1 MNIMELAKVHEMDP
15 LLTPREAAQRLLEE
29 ATKTAVR
36 TGGAAGLRPVV
47 VDGRRM
53 FRFSDVD
60 SLARMA
66 LAA

>member
-1 MNIMELAKVHEMDP
+1 MEHVKTPDMDP

-36 TGGAAGLRPVV
+36 TGGVAGLRPVV

-60 SLARMA
+60 SFARLA

>member
-1 MNIMELAKVHEMDP
+1 MSNLAANREPEP
-15 LLTPREAAQRLLEE
+15 LLTPHEAAQRLLEE
-29 ATKTAVR
+29 ATRTAIR

-53 FRFSDVD
+53 FRLSEVD
-60 SLARMA
+60 ALASVA

>member
-1 MNIMELAKVHEMDP
+1 MEHLKTSDMDP

-36 TGGAAGLRPVV
+36 TGGVAGLRPVV

-60 SLARMA
+60 SFARLA

>member
-1 MNIMELAKVHEMDP
+1 MEHVKTPDMDP

-36 TGGAAGLRPVV
+36 TGGVAGLRPVLIE
-47 VDGRRM
+47 GRRM

-60 SLARMA
+60 SLARLA

>member
-1 MNIMELAKVHEMDP
+1 MEHVKTPDMDP

-29 ATKTAVR
+29 ATKTAIR

-60 SLARMA
+60 SLARIA